1 MTKLYKRLGVGL
13 AAAALLLGLAGLQ
26 GAGQAE
32 AQTNPPA
39 TFAGTVMIDGEDA
52 PAGTAITAMMGETT
66 CATGQT
72 GRGLNNSAIDANRY
86 ALQISQ
92 DDCSGEI
99 SFMVGEMM
107 AAETAMM
114 DDGVG
119 QVGTANLTAMSAMP
133 TEEPTAEPTAM
144 ATEEPGDEPAEPGG
158 DDTAMA
164 TEEPAEPGDDGAMET
179 ETAMPTDDN
188 TDDTAMGGGDEVV
201 AAPSDTGTGL
211 ASGAGSATT
220 TLAAAL
226 GALALAVTLGG
237 LALARRRG

>member
-26 GAGQAE
+26 GAGQAD

-52 PAGTAITAMMGETT
+52 PAGTSITAMMGETT

-86 ALQISQ
+86 ALQIAQ

-99 SFMVGEMM
+99 SFMVGGMM

-114 DDGVG
+114 NDGIG

-144 ATEEPGDEPAEPGG
+144 ATEDPGDEPAP
-158 DDTAMA
+158 
-164 TEEPAEPGDDGAMET
+164 PPDDGDGEGMDEPTDPDAMET
-179 ETAMPTDDN
+179 ETAMPTEDAMTTDEVDD
-188 TDDTAMGGGDEVV
+188 GDEVI
-201 AAPSDTGTGL
+201 ADPSDTGTGL

>member
-1 MTKLYKRLGVGL
+1 MTKLCKRLGVGL

-26 GAGQAE
+26 GLGQAD

-52 PAGTAITAMMGETT
+52 PSGTAITAMMGETT

-86 ALQISQ
+86 ALQIDQ
-92 DDCSGEI
+92 DACSGEI
-99 SFMVGEMM
+99 SFMVGDMM

-114 DDGVG
+114 ADGVG
-119 QVGTANLTAMSAMP
+119 QVGTANLTAMAATPTPTPEPTAMP
-133 TEEPTAEPTAM
+133 TEEPAEPTEPEDGDGM
-144 ATEEPGDEPAEPGG
+144 EGEGEGMEEPTEP
-158 DDTAMA
+158 D
-164 TEEPAEPGDDGAMET
+164 AMET
-179 ETAMPTDDN
+179 ETAMATD
-188 TDDTAMGGGDEVV
+188 TPDTAMTDGSGTDDVPDV
-201 AAPSDTGTGL
+201 SDTGTGL

-226 GALALAVTLGG
+226 GALTLALTLGG
-237 LALARRRG
+237 VALARRRG